1 MQCFFF
7 PYFKLGNNL
16 EVLVSLSNT
25 LSNNSYILFSTSSFN
40 LSVSIISSFSGNFD
54 SLSFSKSCGFSKN
67 LYLSYKVV
75 KFTSNFSKI

>member
-1 MQCFFF
+1 MIFF
-7 PYFKLGNNL
+7 PNFKLGNNL

-40 LSVSIISSFSGNFD
+40 LSISIISSFSGNSD
-54 SLSFSKSCGFSKN
+54 SLSFSKSCGFSKT